1 MSINDPIETLKLSH
15 EDVTLDYTLMRQGN
29 HGYAEQSKKPPK
41 EGVLVVILNCDVL
54 FCVFFIEFAKRNNPK
69 N

>member
-1 MSINDPIETLKLSH
+1 MSHSYSVSYDSKLYRSIHDWSIRHPIETQKLSH

-41 EGVLVVILNCDVL
+41 EGGSVVI
-54 FCVFFIEFAKRNNPK
+54 
-69 N
+69 